1 MDGKRKRGRERVCI
15 HMYKDNQTR
24 REKERKRGRDK
35 KRWNETKDTT
45 NEFGKSKSTFN
56 RQRIKNLKQWNEPEK
71 NRRQIERERKGE
83 REKKAS
89 ARKEKKVRQKTNV
102 FREGFKVKPIRRF
115 EPWLCWFRSLIG
127 RCRWSAFECEIRVCL
142 SFYFFATHTV

>member
-15 HMYKDNQTR
+15 HMYKDSQTR
-24 REKERKRGRDK
+24 REKERKRGRD
-35 KRWNETKDTT
+35 NIGETKRKTRQMNSESQKAHST
-45 NEFGKSKSTFN
+45 GKGSRTLNNEMNQK
-56 RQRIKNLKQWNEPEK
+56 K

-115 EPWLCWFRSLIG
+115 EP
-127 RCRWSAFECEIRVCL
+127 
-142 SFYFFATHTV
+142 